1 MRREL
6 VQYMPSCLQAGL
18 GVGGQGFSY
27 DSLRREVYT
36 RLDQDPMGPSLSP
49 EDDQVS
55 RPT

>member
-1 MRREL
+1 MNHVIIEADRGRFL
-6 VQYMPSCLQAGL
+6 VQAGL

-49 EDDQVS
+49 EDDQV
-55 RPT
+55 